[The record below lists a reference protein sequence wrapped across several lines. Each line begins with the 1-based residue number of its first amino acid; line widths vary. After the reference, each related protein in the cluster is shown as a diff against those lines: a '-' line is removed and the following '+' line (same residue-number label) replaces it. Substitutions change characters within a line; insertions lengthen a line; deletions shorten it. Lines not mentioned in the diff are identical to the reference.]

1 MPLPF
6 LSTYLPDLALE
17 RKPVT
22 THSEMRLTATTKSTF
37 FVGTVEGGKGT
48 LFFFRSLVGFTWMQ
62 NYHKQILR
70 SLNESHMFS
79 RSNQYEM

>member
-48 LFFFRSLVGFTWMQ
+48 LFFFSLTSRIHLDAKLSSI
-62 NYHKQILR
+62 NTTIIKR
-70 SLNESHMFS
+70 KSHVLSFKS
-79 RSNQYEM
+79 V